1 MGEKKNSDARIKAN
15 ARYNDK
21 AYDVLSIRVQK
32 AERINERIDNAIQG
46 TGISKAAFI
55 LDAIR
60 AKLDSTQAPP
70 DHTTDE

>member
-1 MGEKKNSDARIKAN
+1 MAVNKYTAARKRAN
-15 ARYNDK
+15 DKYNAK

-32 AERINERIDNAIQG
+32 AERINERIDNAIRG

-60 AKLDSTQAPP
+60 AKLDGTPDPP
-70 DHTTDE
+70 GE